1 MLLASDALR
10 DDVGLA
16 LDPATSRGTI
26 AAQVSLELPLGHTPG
41 RRTLRY
47 AITADLTNFAA
58 DKMLLGQ
65 KLEARAPCR

>member
-26 AAQVSLELPLGHTPG
+26 AAQVALELPLDHDLA
-41 RRTLRY
+41 RRTSTY
-47 AITADLTNFAA
+47 AITADLSNFAA
-58 DKMLLGQ
+58 ESMLLGP
-65 KLEARAPCR
+65 EGRSARS